1 MLRIWRGML
10 TAITL
15 TCVACAEETLSLN
28 TASVAE
34 FGSRGGDTFTLEVV
48 SRDRVVVLL
57 NPGGEDCTLRFA
69 LRIRE
74 SMQVSAVTDDGQ
86 LQRCIASLVS
96 IADASTGKFA
106 IICSD
111 KRLPDPPRCPPRQ

>member
-34 FGSRGGDTFTLEVV
+34 FGSRGGDTFTLEMV
-48 SRDRVVVLL
+48 SRDSVVVLL

-69 LRIRE
+69 VKIRE
-74 SMQVSAVTDDGQ
+74 SMQVSAVTNYGQ
-86 LQRCIASLVS
+86 LQSCTVSLVS
-96 IADASTGKFA
+96 IVDTSTGKFA
-106 IICSD
+106 VSCSD
-111 KRLPDPPRCPPRQ
+111 KRLPDPPRCTPRQ